1 MSQNPY
7 EASFSNAT
15 DRADVGPGGEVAET
29 LLSMARW
36 QTFFAVLGLI
46 LCGFM
51 FIVVMLQVIGMSFG
65 GARASV
71 AGGVV
76 VFFLGT
82 LVYLLP
88 TIRLFQATA
97 AIRKFSRNQAS
108 LSDVMLTQRS
118 FWRTIGIIASVVL
131 SIYVLILFVALF
143 GLGMGMARF

>member
-1 MSQNPY
+1 
-7 EASFSNAT
+7 
-15 DRADVGPGGEVAET
+15 
-29 LLSMARW
+29 
-36 QTFFAVLGLI
+36 
-46 LCGFM
+46 M
-51 FIVVMLQVIGMSFG
+51 FIVLMLQVIGMSFG

-76 VFFLGT
+76 VFFLGA

-97 AIRKFSRNQAS
+97 AIRKFSRDQAS

-131 SIYVLILFVALF
+131 SIYVLILFVALL
-143 GLGMGMARF
+143 GLGIGMASF